1 MNRDLA
7 GMISSLSPH
16 WSVSS
21 LSYSYA
27 QPTTLQPFVWSENA
41 LIFWWISLGLGK
53 HAADLP
59 STNVDQSPKI
69 IFAAAFLYDACISLP
84 KFSALLFYHRIFQ
97 KTNKWFHWA
106 LWVVGSLNAAWLLSA
121 WLSDLLQCTPIEKAW
136 KSSIDGHCIP
146 QWNWFLG
153 TALTSMIID
162 VIILLMPLPML
173 WRLHMSKLR
182 KLMITGV
189 FICGYA

>member
-1 MNRDLA
+1 M
-7 GMISSLSPH
+7 
-16 WSVSS
+16 
-21 LSYSYA
+21 
-27 QPTTLQPFVWSENA
+27 
-41 LIFWWISLGLGK
+41 

-59 STNVDQSPKI
+59 ASKVDQSPRI

-84 KFSALLFYHRIFQ
+84 KFSALFFYHRIFQ
-97 KTNKWFHWA
+97 KTSKGFHRT
-106 LWVVGSLNAAWLLSA
+106 LWIVGSFNAAWLMSA

-136 KSSIDGHCIP
+136 ESSIDGHCIP

-173 WRLHMSKLR
+173 WRLQMSTLR
-182 KLMITGV
+182 KLMIT
-189 FICGYA
+189 ICGYA